1 MASALGALSLPT
13 VSTGFSKN
21 SKAMVP
27 VSIQGITDKV
37 QKMSPLESMKEAFFD
52 IRDGIDNLGTIFSE
66 KISGLNEHLAFRFE
80 SLNKTLMKIG
90 NIAAKDLGLEQ
101 TQTDI
106 AKENEKDED
115 RNKSLGDEK
124 EGTKGEKL
132 LAILQERFNSLVDLL
147 APKSEIAKVGLLGA
161 LTLGIVGLL
170 PKLEKAFEGIFE
182 FTGEKLIPFLD
193 NMFNIVD
200 DETGEFNWNNI
211 LGVGLGAYVASKIVP
226 PLLLGLLFKVPGG
239 ARVVGYVAL
248 AAWAMGSVL
257 QKVGDVVAA
266 QEWTKMDGATDSKLA
281 NSIGAALGGNI
292 EGGMMNAL
300 ANASGFAGTFAIIG
314 AGVGTLVFP
323 VVGTM
328 AGALIGAGIGA
339 ALGGILGFFGGG
351 RIAKFMESIGVFV
364 SEKYQLLVSKIR
376 GFFFDEE
383 IGTPDGVYTKR
394 SMLGEAKDVMAA
406 DFKLMGEQLKDFF
419 YDEDGNLFG
428 INFGFLK
435 NILPSIRQIAA
446 TILSY
451 LPDWMRPD
459 SLNEKIIEQQNII
472 AEEQKKIDTSDYS
485 KLTGDVMGEKQ
496 ARSRIKNAQEKIEK
510 LEIKFREEFPGLEP
524 GTSELI
530 SGNNEKSSVVDNGAG
545 PMVDKMIV
553 VAKARDRKTEEDKLA
568 KQQEAS
574 RNLQNI
580 NAINNSDNSVVS
592 TAYYGPGLSLEHGPA
607 ITALEKLSR

>member
-1 MASALGALSLPT
+1 MLGALSLPT
-13 VSTGFSKN
+13 VTTGFSKN

-106 AKENEKDED
+106 VKENEKDED
-115 RNKSLGDEK
+115 RDKSLGDKE
-124 EGTKGEKL
+124 EGTKGSKL
-132 LAILQERFNSLVDLL
+132 LDTLKERFNSLVDLL
-147 APKSEIAKVGLLGA
+147 SPKSEIAKVGLLGA
-161 LTLGIVGLL
+161 LTLGIVSLL
-170 PKLEKAFEGIFE
+170 PKLEKAFESIFE

-200 DETGEFNWNNI
+200 DETGKFNWKNI

-226 PLLLGLLFKVPGG
+226 PLLLGLIFRVPGG

-248 AAWAMGSVL
+248 AAWAMGSAL
-257 QKVGDVVAA
+257 AKVGDVVAA
-266 QEWTKMDGATDSKLA
+266 QEWTKIDGATDSKLA

-292 EGGMMNAL
+292 EGGVMNAFT
-300 ANASGFAGTFAIIG
+300 NASKMAGTF
-314 AGVGTLVFP
+314 
-323 VVGTM
+323 
-328 AGALIGAGIGA
+328 ALIGAGIGSVVPVVGTLVGGLIGGA
-339 ALGGILGFFGGG
+339 IGLVVGGIMGFFGGG
-351 RIAKFMESIGVFV
+351 KIAKFLVSISDFV
-364 SEKYQLLVSKIR
+364 SGAYTKMVNKIR

-394 SMLGEAKDVMAA
+394 SMLGEVKDVMAA
-406 DFKLMGEQLKDFF
+406 DFKLMGENIKDFF
-419 YDEDGNLFG
+419 YDEEGNLFG
-428 INFGFLK
+428 INFGAL
-435 NILPSIRQIAA
+435 IDMLPSLQDIADK
-446 TILSY
+446 IVKS
-451 LPDWMRPD
+451 LPAWMRPD
-459 SLNEKIIEQQNII
+459 TLKEKIADKKKEIAFQRAQIASGDLKDGFLTDRTDILGKLNDEVAALQIEYNN
-472 AEEQKKIDTSDYS
+472 TFGNSDS
-485 KLTGDVMGEKQ
+485 TLTGSIVASSNGGDG
-496 ARSRIKNAQEKIEK
+496 SKNSIV
-510 LEIKFREEFPGLEP
+510 
-524 GTSELI
+524 
-530 SGNNEKSSVVDNGAG
+530 GNGGGS
-545 PMVDKMIV
+545 MVDKMIV
-553 VAKARDRKTEEDKLA
+553 VAKARDRKTEEDKLV
-568 KQQEAS
+568 KQQEALRS
-574 RNLQNI
+574 LQNI

>member
-1 MASALGALSLPT
+1 MLGALSLPT
-13 VSTGFSKN
+13 VTTGFSKN

-52 IRDGIDNLGTIFSE
+52 IRDGVDDLGAIFSE

-80 SLNKTLMKIG
+80 SLNKTLMKIAG
-90 NIAAKDLGLEQ
+90 IDEDQLKIDEKTGEII
-101 TQTDI
+101 D
-106 AKENEKDED
+106 ENEKEDD
-115 RNKSLGDEK
+115 RNKSLGGGE
-124 EGTKGEKL
+124 EGTKGSKL
-132 LAILQERFNSLVDLL
+132 LDTLKERFNSLVDLL
-147 APKSEIAKVGLLGA
+147 SPKSEIAKVGLLGA
-161 LTLGIVGLL
+161 LTLGIVSLL

-200 DETGEFNWNNI
+200 DETGKFNWKNI

-226 PLLLGLLFKVPGG
+226 PLLLGLIFKVPGG

-351 RIAKFMESIGVFV
+351 RIAKFMESIGIFV
-364 SEKYQLLVSKIR
+364 SEKYQFMVDKIK
-376 GFFFDEE
+376 GFFFDRE
-383 IGTPDGVYTKR
+383 IGTPDGVYTQR
-394 SMLGEAKDVMAA
+394 SMLGEVKDVMAA

-419 YDEDGNLFG
+419 YDEEGNLFG
-428 INFGFLK
+428 INFSFLTDL
-435 NILPSIRQIAA
+435 LPSIEDIAR
-446 TILSY
+446 TIY
-451 LPDWMRPD
+451 EALPSWARPD
-459 SLNEKIIEQQNII
+459 TLNEKL
-472 AEEQKKIDTSDYS
+472 AEVESDLEEEKAKPTREEVGFFNTIDTQDP
-485 KLTGDVMGEKQ
+485 
-496 ARSRIKNAQEKIEK
+496 SRIKRLLKKKNKIEA
-510 LEIKFREEFPGLEP
+510 EIEEQFPGMTKNFSSSAVSTTVDSP
-524 GTSELI
+524 SI
-530 SGNNEKSSVVDNGAG
+530 GNGDGS
-545 PMVDKMIV
+545 MVGKMIV
-553 VAKARDRKTEEDKLA
+553 VAKERERIAEKDKLA
-568 KQQEAS
+568 KQQEALRS
-574 RNLQNI
+574 LQNI

-607 ITALEKLSR
+607 ITALEQLSK